1 MQLRQQHNRL
11 IMIRLIRQ
19 PVMQLRRSLIAVL
32 LQRHIKIHVVR
43 YIRYAIMAFWGG
55 CSMYPLTVMHGKHT
69 QDVHKEREHIYLST
83 VYSMSRRVCP
93 ARLHDR

>member
-43 YIRYAIMAFWGG
+43 
-55 CSMYPLTVMHGKHT
+55 
-69 QDVHKEREHIYLST
+69 
-83 VYSMSRRVCP
+83 
-93 ARLHDR
+93 